1 MSRKNWDSL
10 TRLLQLNLKN
20 SLLDTGMREVR
31 AAFIRTAALA
41 AIVFFMPLYAAMAV
55 TDQSETAERKESFM
69 QPATV
74 FEVELEASG
83 NAGAVRVGGMR
94 RVRERIGFDF
104 DWYFLKGDLWNHRTV
119 GHTAAKRW
127 RLVQVP
133 HDWSTEYPLAE
144 SNASGP
150 GGGFAETGLGWYRKL
165 FVLPE
170 FCRGKRIEIE
180 FGGIST
186 NSQVWIND
194 QYLGRRPNGYVSFKY
209 DLTEHLTYGEG
220 QPNLLA
226 VRVNNSAQPNSRWY
240 TGSGIYRHVWLTI
253 TDKCYL
259 DPWET
264 FITTPIATKDKAEI
278 ITKTIVFNETEAER
292 NVQLRTTV
300 LDKSGEEVASS
311 TGAMQLV
318 KIGQTEFSQRMELAS
333 PHLWSVDDPYL
344 YVVRNEIIEDGD
356 VIDALDT
363 NIGVRVLDFD
373 VDTGFSLN
381 GRPMKLKGVNLHH
394 DAGCVGVAVPDRVA
408 ERRLEVIKSLGCN
421 AVRLVKPRS
430 GALMDICDRIGLMVY
445 DEGYLDEWEYPRDE
459 GGYHYHRHFKRWAQ
473 ADMRDTVKRNRNHPS
488 VILWS
493 VGNELGDN
501 VHKGKGKQ
509 NLEMLV
515 STVNQHDGTR
525 PVTISGGSYHELL
538 DVADFHYG
546 GFLHFAQ
553 QPKRDKPIFGGET
566 SHYGDPYFYANG
578 HAHIIGQF
586 LWAGADYLGETGV
599 GSIDHSWWPSHATHV
614 GLLDLCSF
622 KKPRAYHRQAL
633 WSDEPVVYLV
643 CETQNWAKRPMA
655 FWGWPQVASH
665 WNWESESEELNVR
678 SYTNCDSVELFLN
691 GVSLGEQRPSGDK
704 SDYSLRQTSGPD
716 MPRLIID
723 KPLWK
728 VDFRAGVIRAVG
740 KNGGK
745 VVATHQLATAGKPSK
760 IRLTPDRST
769 IAADGSDVCHV
780 VVEVLDDKGTLV
792 PSAQNL
798 VSYKIS
804 GNGKI
809 IGIGNG
815 NQQSLES
822 TRSNFRKVYKGRS
835 LVIVQSRRQAGQI
848 SLVAT
853 TAGLAEAKIEID
865 SEEGYKRK

>member
-1 MSRKNWDSL
+1 MRK
-10 TRLLQLNLKN
+10 
-20 SLLDTGMREVR
+20 TG
-31 AAFIRTAALA
+31 AAYIQTFAWAPLVFVVSSCAETAA
-41 AIVFFMPLYAAMAV
+41 
-55 TDQSETAERKESFM
+55 TDDSETAARKDSFM
-69 QPATV
+69 QPSTV
-74 FEVELEASG
+74 FDVGRETDS
-83 NAGAVRVGGMR
+83 AGAAVRIDQMR
-94 RVRERIGFDF
+94 RVRERLNFDF
-104 DWYFLKGDLWNHRTV
+104 DWYFLKGDLWSHRTV
-119 GHTAAKRW
+119 KRAPAGRW
-127 RLVQVP
+127 RIVQLP
-133 HDWSTEYPLAE
+133 HDWSVEYPLSE

-150 GGGFAETGLGWYRKL
+150 GGGFVVTGLGWYRKE

-170 FCRGKRIEIE
+170 FCQGKRIEIE
-180 FGGIST
+180 FGGVST

-194 QYLGRRPNGYVSFKY
+194 EYLGRRPNGYVSFKY
-209 DLTEHLTYGEG
+209 DLTEYLTYGEDN
-220 QPNLLA
+220 PNLIA

-253 TDKCYL
+253 TDKCHL

-264 FITTPIATKDKAEI
+264 FITTPTATKDKAGI
-278 ITKTIVFNETEAER
+278 FTKTTVFNETDAEL
-292 NVQLRTTV
+292 NLQLKTTV
-300 LDKSGEEVASS
+300 LDKSGKEVASTS
-311 TGAMQLV
+311 GAVQPV
-318 KIGQTEFSQRMELAS
+318 KIGTTEFSQQMELAS
-333 PHLWSVDDPYL
+333 PHLWSVEDPYL
-344 YVVRNEIIEDGD
+344 YVVRNEIVEDGKVVD
-356 VIDALDT
+356 SLDT
-363 NIGVRVLDFD
+363 NIGVRGLDFD
-373 VDTGFSLN
+373 VATGFSLN
-381 GRPMKLKGVNLHH
+381 GKPMKLKGVNLHH
-394 DAGCVGVAVPDRVA
+394 DAGCVGAAVPDRVA
-408 ERRLEVIKSLGCN
+408 KRRLEIIKSLGCN

-430 GALMDICDRIGLMVY
+430 SELMDICDRLGLLVY
-445 DEGYLDEWEYPRDE
+445 DEGYLDEWEFARDE
-459 GGYHYHRHFKRWAQ
+459 GGYHYHRHFKEWAQ

-501 VHKGKGKQ
+501 VHKGKGRE

-515 STVNQHDGTR
+515 KTVNEHDGTR

-643 CETQNWAKRPMA
+643 CETQKWAKRPMA

-665 WNWESESEELNVR
+665 WNWESESAVLNVR
-678 SYTNCDSVELFLN
+678 CYTNCESVELFLN
-691 GVSLGEQRPSGDK
+691 DASLGEQRPSGDEG
-704 SDYSLRQTSGPD
+704 DYSLRQTSGPD

-728 VDFRAGVIRAVG
+728 VAFQAGAIKAVG

-745 VVATHQLATAGKPSK
+745 VVASHQLATAGKPAK

-792 PSAQNL
+792 PNSEDEIHYELAG
-798 VSYKIS
+798 K
-804 GNGKI
+804 GKI

-815 NQQSLES
+815 NQQSLDS
-822 TRSNFRKVYKGRS
+822 TKSNRRKTFKGRS
-835 LVIVQSRRQAGQI
+835 LVIVQSRRQAGAI
-848 SLVAT
+848 SLAAT
-853 TAGLAEAKIEID
+853 ATGLAGAKIEI
-865 SEEGYKRK
+865 SSKKGYKRN